1 MAVRRGTAAVPFIS
15 QPPGKRGESE
25 KMKENKNGFTRREI
39 DDFYNKCP
47 ERCEVMEYRKMIT
60 DPQIRYITVKM
71 EYVYK

>member
-1 MAVRRGTAAVPFIS
+1 MKIVKKKEAL
-15 QPPGKRGESE
+15 
-25 KMKENKNGFTRREI
+25 MKENKNGFTRREI

-47 ERCEVMEYRKMIT
+47 EHCEVMEYRKMIK

>member
-1 MAVRRGTAAVPFIS
+1 
-15 QPPGKRGESE
+15 
-25 KMKENKNGFTRREI
+25 MKENKNGFTRREI